1 MSQSKMKARVVDHPN
16 LLRAMSTNA
25 VINTNGNEYKRRLE
39 RIRATKRKDEEIELL
54 KKQVNDLT
62 ELVNKLTSALHF

>member
-16 LLRAMSTNA
+16 LLRDMSTNA
-25 VINTNGNEYKRRLE
+25 VINTNGNEYRRRLE

>member
-16 LLRAMSTNA
+16 LLRDMSTNA

-39 RIRATKRKDEEIELL
+39 RIKATKRKDEEIESL
-54 KKQVNDLT
+54 KNQVSELR

>member
-1 MSQSKMKARVVDHPN
+1 
-16 LLRAMSTNA
+16 MSTNA

-39 RIRATKRKDEEIELL
+39 RIKATKRKDEEIESL
-54 KKQVNDLT
+54 KNQVSELR